1 MVPIAN
7 TITIHVE
14 GSVRG
19 CPSELMMLGGRFI
32 LLVGGVIL
40 LVGGVSTFP
49 AFIRIA
55 CHYIQCMYV
64 HTAGPGEDS
73 KERVMFAQREER
85 VNTTT
90 LHMYSKERKGYVY
103 TYNGER
109 VNITTVHVT

>member
-1 MVPIAN
+1 
-7 TITIHVE
+7 
-14 GSVRG
+14 
-19 CPSELMMLGGRFI
+19 MLVG

-55 CHYIQCMYV
+55 CHYVYIQCMYV
-64 HTAGPGEDS
+64 HTTGSGEDS

-85 VNTTT
+85 VNITT
-90 LHMYSKERKGYVY
+90 LLYSKERKGYVY

-109 VNITTVHVT
+109 VNITTVHVHSKGV